1 MAPWKTSTAGSA
13 RSTSTNSNRRQA
25 CLEAALRGGFLIPRL
40 FPPRRAISFGTVR
53 DRFTLRASLP
63 LRPTSFAMRSLGGV
77 RFKIEK
83 KRTPKPCSIARSG
96 WKRLYS
102 KPISAFEFVPD
113 ECQHLFILETLPR
126 KAHANTKS
134 PNEITPSLMVSKL
147 YVFQQ
152 RVKEH
157 AAERR
162 PGNKKRA
169 TPVGWLCNRLRV
181 CESYLSHVL
190 GSTVWPALAMLRNS
204 EAAVNITSEAEFK
217 AVSQES

>member
-25 CLEAALRGGFLIPRL
+25 CLEAALRGGFLIS
-40 FPPRRAISFGTVR
+40 PPLPAQTRDIVR
-53 DRFTLRASLP
+53 HSSRP
-63 LRPTSFAMRSLGGV
+63 LHLTSFATASPYELRYALAWRCSV
-77 RFKIEK
+77 QNRK
-83 KRTPKPCSIARSG
+83 KRTPKPCNIARSG

-102 KPISAFEFVPD
+102 KPISAFEFAPD

>member
-25 CLEAALRGGFLIPRL
+25 CLEAALRGGFLISPPL
-40 FPPRRAISFGTVR
+40 PPRRAISPDTAR
-53 DRFTLRASLP
+53 YRFALRASLCAR
-63 LRPTSFAMRSLGGV
+63 LAAFSSKSKKNNEHRRHAISHGLG
-77 RFKIEK
+77 RKM
-83 KRTPKPCSIARSG
+83 
-96 WKRLYS
+96 LHS
-102 KPISAFEFVPD
+102 KPVSVFEFVSD
-113 ECQHLFILETLPR
+113 ECPYLFIPKTPHR
-126 KAHANTKS
+126 KAHANAKP

-169 TPVGWLCNRLRV
+169 TP
-181 CESYLSHVL
+181 
-190 GSTVWPALAMLRNS
+190 
-204 EAAVNITSEAEFK
+204 
-217 AVSQES
+217 